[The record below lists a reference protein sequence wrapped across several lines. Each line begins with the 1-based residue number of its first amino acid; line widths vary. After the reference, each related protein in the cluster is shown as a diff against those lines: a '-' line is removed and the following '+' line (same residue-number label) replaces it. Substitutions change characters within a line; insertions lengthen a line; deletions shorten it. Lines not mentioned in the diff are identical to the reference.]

1 MPANILSY
9 NEKIFILDSVSKKKS
24 ILITLFS
31 VKFLITFLFSSFQEA
46 FHHNQTTFSHQA
58 PNHLLICKIAIS
70 KASNFFLVNHHRKF
84 FFSSCKVLLF
94 SFLFVLFIF
103 HILFRRSGLLS
114 LGHQQQQLQNSQQQ
128 QQQQQQRG
136 VIGQIPMQGHS
147 SPSNS
152 PGLIIGNKIGMNQTS
167 RTIGLPP
174 SSMGLGSSTP
184 PLSNGNFPG
193 FIGGQINRNSL
204 SSNSSFGQ
212 VIF

>member
-1 MPANILSY
+1 MKRCLPIILAY
-9 NEKIFILDSVSKKKS
+9 DEKIFILDSVSKNKS

-58 PNHLLICKIAIS
+58 PNQLLICKIAIS

-84 FFSSCKVLLF
+84 FFICEVLLF

-152 PGLIIGNKIGMNQTS
+152 PGLIIGNKI
-167 RTIGLPP
+167 IGLPP